1 MVFVGKR
8 NGWALPW
15 HPLQVSSWVVF
26 PGLIV
31 LFYTAHLPLLP
42 SEAQPVAGVLL
53 GVAYGVLCVA
63 VVVQAIL
70 LTGSDSSDPNVSAEM
85 KGERVA
91 RSESPE
97 AYFCTMCQQ
106 EVDKNSK
113 HCRLCDKCVQDF
125 DHHCKWL
132 NNCIGSR
139 NYEMFFRALGCTLAM
154 TTLQLLV
161 GLADLVVWGARGPAA
176 LAAHMNNGSAWGLWA
191 GQSEGAFY
199 GTFVVFELFLLVF
212 VALIAQLFIFHAQIR
227 RMDPPMTTYD
237 YIVAREKK
245 KHGRKAADKKA
256 AREREAAAAAAKAAA
271 NGAAAD
277 SAAANDASGGR
288 VEAGNGRKA
297 WGTPNGKKAKMDAI
311 VPSESAEANDI
322 VAVVAGGG
330 GGQRR
335 SGNHGGNHAM
345 DEV

>member
-26 PGLIV
+26 PGLIAV
-31 LFYTAHLPLLP
+31 FYTAHLPFLP
-42 SEAQPVAGVLL
+42 SEAQPAAGVLL
-53 GVAYGVLCVA
+53 GIAYGVLCVA
-63 VVVQAIL
+63 VVVQAVL

-91 RSESPE
+91 RSGSLE

-176 LAAHMNNGSAWGLWA
+176 LAAHMNNGSASWGLWA
-191 GQSEGAFY
+191 GQSEGAFF

-212 VALIAQLFIFHAQIR
+212 VALIAQLFIFHVQIR

-237 YIVAREKK
+237 FIVAREKR

-256 AREREAAAAAAKAAA
+256 AREREAA
-271 NGAAAD
+271 NGAAAK
-277 SAAANDASGGR
+277 DASGDR
-288 VEAGNGRKA
+288 AEAGNGRKA

-322 VAVVAGGG
+322 VAVVASGGG
-330 GGQRR
+330 GDRRR